1 MTLPLQYPTP
11 GATAHA
17 APRRALGLG
26 AIFSIVLLL
35 GVLWC
40 TRSTAATYAALDR
53 RATINTVDAIP
64 LVAQTALTLSLTW
77 AAVLVLLSMRTLQQ
91 HLGAQRTGEC
101 LSLPAGVVGRVATI
115 LLAATVITSTTVA
128 AAPGTFAASQTRVEL
143 HDPAPHPSFSTSQN
157 DNASARDQSCPPPAP
172 VPGWTAVAP
181 ARATA
186 IGTASAPLV
195 TGCARSQDAV
205 SEMVVRRGDSLWT
218 MVARHLHTDDPAVIA
233 TQWPRWYAANRTA
246 VGPDPDLIHTGQVLR
261 IPPMDHTSSA
271 RQGGVR

>member
-1 MTLPLQYPTP
+1 MALPLQYPTP
-11 GATAHA
+11 RATAHA

-26 AIFSIVLLL
+26 AIFSILLL
-35 GVLWC
+35 VGVLWC
-40 TRSTAATYAALDR
+40 TRFTAATYAALDR

-77 AAVLVLLSMRTLQQ
+77 AALLVLLSMRTLRA
-91 HLGAQRTGEC
+91 HLAAQRTGEC
-101 LSLPAGVVGRVATI
+101 FFPPTGVVGRVATI

-128 AAPGTFAASQTRVEL
+128 ATPRTFAASHTRVEQS
-143 HDPAPHPSFSTSQN
+143 DPAPHPSFGTLQN
-157 DNASARDQSCPPPAP
+157 QGAATPDQSCPRPAP
-172 VPGWTAVAP
+172 IPGWTAPAP

-195 TGCARSQDAV
+195 TGCAGSQDAV

-233 TQWPRWYAANRTA
+233 TQWPRWYAANRSV

-261 IPPMDHTSSA
+261 IPPMDHISSV
-271 RQGGVR
+271 RQ